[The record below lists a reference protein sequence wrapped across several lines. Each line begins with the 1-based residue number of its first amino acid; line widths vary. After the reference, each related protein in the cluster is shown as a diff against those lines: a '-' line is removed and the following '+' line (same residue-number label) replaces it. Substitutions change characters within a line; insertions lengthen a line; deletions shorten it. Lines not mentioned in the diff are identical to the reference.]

1 MSRSERA
8 PRPGDR
14 IIVALDVPDRAGA
27 LNLTERLSGLVST
40 FKIGSELFTA
50 EGPSLVREVVD
61 SGAGVFLDLK
71 FHDIPNTVAGA
82 CASSARLGVS
92 ILNVHALGGEDMM
105 RVAARSVA
113 ESWRAGNAPPETCTG
128 GPAWP
133 FLSRDVAG
141 SGQGRRPAII
151 AVTVVTSMDVASLS
165 QVGISSSVQEEVVR
179 LATLARDAGLDGVVA
194 SPNEIEI
201 IRERVARDRFMI
213 VTPGVRPA
221 WAESGDQKRIATP
234 AEAVRRGADFIV
246 IGRPI
251 TASPDPRA
259 AAERTI
265 EEIA

>member
-8 PRPGDR
+8 PQPSDR
-14 IIVALDVPDRAGA
+14 IIVALDVRNRASA
-27 LNLTERLSGLVST
+27 LNLIERLSGLVT
-40 FKIGSELFTA
+40 IFKIGSELFTA
-50 EGPSLVREVVD
+50 EGPGLVREVVD
-61 SGAGVFLDLK
+61 SGVGVFLDLK

-82 CASSARLGVS
+82 CASAARLGVS
-92 ILNVHALGGEDMM
+92 ILNVHALGGEEMM
-105 RVAARSVA
+105 RAAARSVA
-113 ESWRAGNAPPETCTG
+113 ESWGVGEVSPDTPGGNFP
-128 GPAWP
+128 GP
-133 FLSRDVAG
+133 LSLG
-141 SGQGRRPAII
+141 SGQGRRPAVI
-151 AVTVVTSMDVASLS
+151 AVTVVTSMDEESLH
-165 QVGISSSVQEEVVR
+165 QVGIGSPVQEEVVR

-259 AAERTI
+259 AAERII